1 MDKTGNAGRTA
12 TGWWRKW
19 IALGCVL
26 CGIIPAT
33 AAAAYPEQPIN
44 MIIAYAPG
52 GGTDL
57 VARAIAPYIEKYL
70 GDGARILVVNR
81 PGASGEIGFAALAN
95 AAPDGYTIGF
105 VNTPSLLT
113 VPIER
118 KTAFTWQSFDLLGNL
133 VDDPDNFS
141 VHSDSPFKNLADL
154 AAYAKANPGAVS
166 VGTTGAGSDDHLAML
181 LFEKY
186 AGVKMNHIPFKGA
199 ADVRT
204 ALAGKQIVVAAINVG
219 EALQYAKGGTPMRN
233 LGQMSLTRT
242 TLAPDLPTF
251 KEQGYNIELASLRGM
266 AAPKG
271 LPPAIRER
279 LVKAV
284 ERAANDPLF
293 QAQAAKFFAPLRYL
307 PPPKYEIEL
316 READKQFRQLWK
328 EIPWV
333 DK

>member
-1 MDKTGNAGRTA
+1 MKTLRALFLLVCSLCGMLPATGN
-12 TGWWRKW
+12 
-19 IALGCVL
+19 
-26 CGIIPAT
+26 
-33 AAAAYPEQPIN
+33 AAYPEQPIN

-57 VARAIAPYIEKYL
+57 VARAIVPYIEKYL
-70 GDGARILVVNR
+70 GEGTRILVVNR
-81 PGASGEIGFAALAN
+81 PGAGGEIGFTALAN

-141 VHSDSPFKNLADL
+141 VHADSPYKNLADL
-154 AAYAKANPGAVS
+154 AAYAKANPNMVS

-181 LFEKY
+181 LFEKM

-219 EALQYAKGGTPMRN
+219 EALQYSKGGTPMRQ
-233 LGQMSLTRT
+233 LGQMSQTRT

-251 KEQGYNIELASLRGM
+251 KEQGYDIELASLRGM

-284 ERAANDPLF
+284 ERAANDPAF

-316 READKQFRQLWK
+316 RNADTQFRQLWK

>member
-1 MDKTGNAGRTA
+1 MKNILRIARDKSKHLQTAALLALSLAGMLPGTG
-12 TGWWRKW
+12 
-19 IALGCVL
+19 
-26 CGIIPAT
+26 
-33 AAAAYPEQPIN
+33 AAAYPEQPIN

-57 VARAIAPYIEKYL
+57 VARAIVPYIEKYL
-70 GDGARILVVNR
+70 GEGARILVVNR
-81 PGASGEIGFAALAN
+81 PGAGGEIGFTALAN

-105 VNTPSLLT
+105 INTPSLLT

-141 VHSDSPFKNLADL
+141 VHADSPFKNLAEL

-166 VGTTGAGSDDHLAML
+166 VGTTGQGSDDHLAML
-181 LFEKY
+181 LFEKM

-204 ALAGKQIVVAAINVG
+204 SLAGKQIVVAAINVG
-219 EALQYAKGGTPMRN
+219 EALQYAKGGTPMRQ
-233 LGQMSLTRT
+233 LGQMSQTRT

-251 KEQGYNIELASLRGM
+251 KEQGYDIELASLRGM

-284 ERAANDPLF
+284 ERAANDPAF

-316 READKQFRQLWK
+316 RNADAQFRQLWK